1 MDASWLWIPFAI
13 WAISERILSY
23 RERRQLQDEV
33 ADITEEAHKREMAV
47 MKALREVVD
56 GRIPVAVPIPS
67 PAPMPRRGR
76 QAPPPPQEPEQPASP
91 QFHLDDAAE
100 AYIEQRRAQG
110 IPDER
115 IAVEVAEMQRGKA
128 G

>member
-1 MDASWLWIPFAI
+1 MTDWLWLPFAL
-13 WAISERILSY
+13 WAICERILSY

-33 ADITEEAHKREMAV
+33 ADITEEAHKREMAM
-47 MKALREVVD
+47 MKALREAVD

-67 PAPMPRRGR
+67 PAPMPRRVR
-76 QAPPPPQEPEQPASP
+76 SQPSPPPQEEPAGP
-91 QFHLDDAAE
+91 QFHLDDEAE

-110 IPDER
+110 IPDEK